1 MTSFLG
7 RLNYDYEN
15 KYYFSASFRRDGSSR
30 LSRESRWGDFWSV
43 SGSWRITSESF
54 MENIKEVI
62 TDAKLRASYG
72 VNGTQPSDYYG
83 YLGVFGFGYNY
94 NKGAGSAENRIEN
107 PNMKWERTMQQI

>member
-1 MTSFLG
+1 MTMKINIISVPVSVVTEVHVCL
-7 RLNYDYEN
+7 E
-15 KYYFSASFRRDGSSR
+15 KADGAN
-30 LSRESRWGDFWSV
+30 FWSV

-94 NKGAGSAENRIEN
+94 NKGAGSAENVSKIL
-107 PNMKWERTMQQI
+107 I